1 MSKKQVMTKKKV
13 AQEFLAL
20 TEKGEVKKAFDTYV
34 ADDFKHHNPR
44 FKGDRETVI
53 AVLQKTAKEFPEVV
67 SKRIHT
73 LEDGDLVTVYSHIKP
88 RPNDKKDGGLAYV
101 HIFRFDKDKIAEQWD
116 FGTPVPTNPV
126 NENGMF

>member
-1 MSKKQVMTKKKV
+1 V
-13 AQEFLAL
+13 ASFTL
-20 TEKGEVKKAFDTYV
+20 TSTF
-34 ADDFKHHNPR
+34 NPSLSHV
-44 FKGDRETVI
+44 GI
-53 AVLQKTAKEFPEVV
+53 KTAKEFPEVV

-88 RPNDKKDGGLAYV
+88 RPNDKKDGGLAYI

-116 FGTPVPTNPV
+116 FGTPVPANPV